1 MHRRA
6 QGRVARADDRELL
19 ASAAHELKTPIAAVR
34 GAATALR
41 RDWDGIAP
49 IDRERLLA
57 VIASA
62 GDQLARLADDLLAY
76 ARGSAAGAAVEIVP
90 CDIATIVGTA
100 VDAARAASTDASITL
115 ETESDLPLA
124 LADPGRL
131 QQVAANLIQ
140 NALRHGGGAAD
151 VSVTSGEGSLRVE
164 VADRG
169 PGVAPED
176 RERVF
181 RPFER
186 LPGAAPG
193 GAGLGLYLARELT
206 EAMHGR
212 LVLSDRE
219 GGGTVFAVE
228 LPQAAEA

>member
-6 QGRVARADDRELL
+6 QGRVVRADDRELL

-41 RDWDGIAP
+41 RDWDGIEP
-49 IDRERLLA
+49 MDRDRLLA
-57 VIASA
+57 VISSA
-62 GDQLARLADDLLAY
+62 GDQLARLADDLLAF
-76 ARGSAAGAAVEIVP
+76 ARGSAGGTAVEVVP
-90 CDIATIVGTA
+90 CDVATTVRTA
-100 VDAARAASTDASITL
+100 VEAARAASPDASITF
-115 ETESDLPLA
+115 EAGSGLPLA

-140 NALRHGGGAAD
+140 NALRHGGGAAE
-151 VSVTSGEGSLRVE
+151 VSVTAAEDRLRLE

-169 PGVAPED
+169 PGVPPED

-206 EAMHGR
+206 EAMEGR
-212 LVLSDRE
+212 LAVSARA
-219 GGGTVFAVE
+219 GGGTVFTVE
-228 LPQAAEA
+228 LPQAGES